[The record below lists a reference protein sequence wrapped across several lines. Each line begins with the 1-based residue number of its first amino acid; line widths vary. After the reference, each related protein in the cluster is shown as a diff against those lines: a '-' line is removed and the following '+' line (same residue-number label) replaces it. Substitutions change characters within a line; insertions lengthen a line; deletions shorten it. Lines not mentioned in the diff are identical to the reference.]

1 MRLQIRIGSFIRLSV
16 VGEQSDCHAIQRRP
30 GAQHL
35 FSYLYAN
42 HQVLMVQNFKMS
54 AIATKRD
61 GKIGFMNDENKVFRV
76 EKCTFHEK
84 ITGRKCIFHSKNDSI
99 MTFFIA
105 KMTFSMTERRY
116 FKT

>member
-1 MRLQIRIGSFIRLSV
+1 
-16 VGEQSDCHAIQRRP
+16 
-30 GAQHL
+30 
-35 FSYLYAN
+35 
-42 HQVLMVQNFKMS
+42 MS

-61 GKIGFMNDENKVFRV
+61 GKIGFMNDENKVFRD

-84 ITGRKCIFHSKNDSI
+84 ITGRKCIFHSKNDVFRSI
-99 MTFFIA
+99 MTLFIA